1 MEVSSSS
8 NYVYSGNNRW
18 IYPWQACIGAK
29 VIASES
35 LSAVRKDVLS
45 KCYGMI
51 KEISHFGIH
60 NEYSTFIK
68 WLMIICDMQHQ
79 LFAFDMVYV
88 DLFQVLLELG
98 SEFLLVYNCLSPINI
113 D

>member
-1 MEVSSSS
+1 
-8 NYVYSGNNRW
+8 
-18 IYPWQACIGAK
+18 
-29 VIASES
+29 
-35 LSAVRKDVLS
+35 
-45 KCYGMI
+45 
-51 KEISHFGIH
+51 
-60 NEYSTFIK
+60 
-68 WLMIICDMQHQ
+68 MIICDMQHQ